1 MTLVH
6 SVSFFLKAA
15 FPKYWSCNSRQR
27 GKIKHGKILR
37 KKNSCPSI
45 YYLYCKQKRRRRKA
59 YAFVEGRNPTFNES
73 IFSPFFRA
81 QGHISFFS
89 AGLCCV
95 INRESNQSFLL
106 SVSLLVCVGRSNRA
120 MGYQSRKSRNVSFE
134 EKPE

>member
-37 KKNSCPSI
+37 KKTAVRQFTTFTVN
-45 YYLYCKQKRRRRKA
+45 KKGGGGKRTHSSREEIQLSMKV
-59 YAFVEGRNPTFNES
+59 FFL
-73 IFSPFFRA
+73 PFFEPRVTFP
-81 QGHISFFS
+81 FFS